1 MKFFE
6 LHFFLFFS
14 SSAAGFLAL
23 FVRPPALA
31 AVRPSVG
38 PSECPY
44 VQPSALLSVGL
55 SARPL
60 ARLSSRPPARPS
72 LVSSAWVVDDE
83 CGSWILNVSHGSA
96 IWNMEK

>member
-23 FVRPPALA
+23 FVRPSALA
-31 AVRPSVG
+31 AVRPSVR
-38 PSECPY
+38 
-44 VQPSALLSVGL
+44 PSA
-55 SARPL
+55 
-60 ARLSSRPPARPS
+60 RLNVRTSNRPPSYPFACPPVRSLPSARPS
-72 LVSSAWVVDDE
+72 LVSSAWIVDDE

-96 IWNMEK
+96 IWNVDK